1 MPLINNLER
10 VAALLYR
17 QEIIDLEQLKKIRES
32 AAPPVTHHKRRGRAA
47 QSRTSVKKEN
57 SSAIRKIDSLKLGLG
72 DEKTLDEENIMR
84 AIALEYGLEYKKLD
98 PLELD
103 AETVTGTVPKP
114 FALKHS
120 IVPLYGAE
128 DVLTVAVTD
137 PEESEAIEHVKMVT
151 GLEVTRVVS
160 APSEIEKIIKQFFG
174 FKSSVKMAEMQVTDR
189 WAALGNLEQLSE
201 LKAEDEISSSD
212 KAIQTAVEFL
222 LKDSLEQRASD
233 VHIEP
238 KRNETVVRMRID
250 GVLMDAQ
257 KIPKAVHNAL
267 ISRIKLLARLDI
279 SEKRRP
285 QDGRIK
291 VQQDG
296 REVEMRVSVLPVAF
310 GEKIVIRIF
319 DAEMAFKGL
328 DELGFF
334 PEEIGRYRRFL
345 EKPHGIILVTGPTG
359 SGKTSTLYSSLQH
372 VASAEKN
379 VVTIEDPIEMVVPQF
394 NQVGVQP
401 NIEVTFASALR
412 AVLRQDP
419 DIIMIGEI
427 RDKET
432 AANAVQAAL
441 TGHLVFSTLHT
452 NDTVSSISRLY
463 DLAVEPYQASSALIG
478 IVAQRLMRVICT
490 GCKTGIKMSAPD
502 LAEIGFAEQG
512 SIRLYKGDGCE
523 HCRFTGYYGRT
534 GVHEVLEVNENIR
547 KLINRAEP
555 GEKLRAEAGKAG
567 TKTLWENAVRKVTSG
582 LTTLEEARRIFS
594 E

>member
-17 QEIIDLEQLKKIRES
+17 QEIIDLNQLKLIRES
-32 AAPPVTHHKRRGRAA
+32 ASPPVSTNKRKSRAG
-47 QSRTSVKKEN
+47 QNRTLVKKEN
-57 SSAIRKIDSLKLGLG
+57 ISAIQIIDSLELSLGG
-72 DEKTLDEENIMR
+72 EKTLEEENIMR

-103 AETVTGTVPKP
+103 ENAVTGTVPKP
-114 FALKHS
+114 FALKYS
-120 IVPLYGAE
+120 IVPLYSDG
-128 DVLTVAVTD
+128 DVITVAVTD

-160 APSEIEKIIKQFFG
+160 SPTDIEKIIKQFYG
-174 FKSSVKMAEMQVTDR
+174 FKISVQQAEMEVSDKWT
-189 WAALGNLEQLSE
+189 AIGNLEQLSE

-212 KAIQTAVEFL
+212 KAIQSAVEFL
-222 LKDSLEQRASD
+222 LKNSLALRASD

-257 KIPKAVHNAL
+257 KIPKAVHNAV

-279 SEKRRP
+279 SERRRP

-296 REVEMRVSVLPVAF
+296 KEVEMRISVLPVAF

-319 DAEMAFKGL
+319 DAEMAFKSL
-328 DELGFF
+328 DELGLF
-334 PEEIGRYRRFL
+334 PEEIERYMRFL

-359 SGKTSTLYSSLQH
+359 SGKTSTLYSSLLH

-394 NQVGVQP
+394 NQVGIQP
-401 NIEVTFASALR
+401 NIDVTFASSLR

-427 RDKET
+427 RDTET
-432 AANAVQAAL
+432 AANAIQAAL

-452 NDTVSSISRLY
+452 NDTVSSITRLY

-490 GCKTGIKMSAPD
+490 ECKTAIEMSAPD
-502 LAEIGFAEQG
+502 LAEIGLAEQG
-512 SIRLYKGDGCE
+512 DIQLYKGQGCE
-523 HCRFTGYYGRT
+523 RCRFTGYYGRT
-534 GVHEVLEVNENIR
+534 GVHEVLGVNENIR
-547 KLINRAEP
+547 KLINKAES
-555 GEKLRAEAGKAG
+555 GDRIKAEAIKTGM
-567 TKTLWENAVRKVTSG
+567 KTLWENAIRNVTSG
-582 LTTLEEARRIFS
+582 LTTLEEARRIFA